1 MFAGAIL
8 MYFAAQQTQFS
19 TFFPLLLLYSLTYMP
34 TIALTNSIAFANVD
48 DVEADFPRI
57 RVMGTIG
64 WIASGLACGFLP
76 QMMGYSDISDTN
88 IPLLMTAASSA
99 LLGVFALFLPD
110 TPPKSTGKLDFK
122 VMLGLDALIL
132 LRDKNFWCSSSARSC
147 SPCRWLSTTS
157 LPTGIS
163 PKWACKTQPAG

>member
-1 MFAGAIL
+1 MGFFNLLPQRFELVDLGLTAFPRAGTAIAAILSPILVGSLTDRFFSAQRVLAVLMFAGAVL

-76 QMMGYSDISDTN
+76 Q
-88 IPLLMTAASSA
+88 
-99 LLGVFALFLPD
+99 LLGAVLLFGRLP
-110 TPPKSTGKLDFK
+110 
-122 VMLGLDALIL
+122 
-132 LRDKNFWCSSSARSC
+132 CQC
-147 SPCRWLSTTS
+147 
-157 LPTGIS
+157 
-163 PKWACKTQPAG
+163 